1 MLTKYKKLLK
11 EVDEHTKYDLR
22 KDLITIGNDLHSILE
37 MNDRECNAFEIQ
49 NIGKYEQ
56 VLQPMYDCFDKAI
69 NLQIQTYNINNFY
82 TSLAIIKKD
91 THLSKVFLM
100 LIGKPSFYDIVSTS
114 TMKIPGVNH
123 FLTHS
128 DAIYE
133 RVSANCCL
141 LI

>member
-82 TSLAIIKKD
+82 TSLSIIKKD